1 MEAMVLVNEEV
12 PGPKVTD
19 EEKYEEILNQR
30 KERKAVS
37 IARECVGEE
46 GTRPV
51 FKFSNVSYS
60 FWVLFL

>member
-37 IARECVGEE
+37 HFVVMEE
-46 GTRPV
+46 ALWFRML
-51 FKFSNVSYS
+51 KM
-60 FWVLFL
+60 

>member
-37 IARECVGEE
+37 VAWRFDWHGRGQVLQFQI
-46 GTRPV
+46 
-51 FKFSNVSYS
+51 FK
-60 FWVLFL
+60 L